1 MEKDSTNSPTFFKFE
16 DLRVYD
22 KSLVYVDWIYNTFSM
37 LPDSYNRELYL
48 KFVSS
53 SQAISFY
60 IAEGSARNKSQF
72 VYYLKLAKS
81 AIRECVVLTT
91 IAEKQTIFGES
102 SVTESREL
110 LMELTKMLGALIGSL
125 QRSGINSGNHRDGNK
140 GNGRG
145 SANEIAIEDPTN
157 FNRY

>member
-1 MEKDSTNSPTFFKFE
+1 MEKDSTSSSTFFKFE

-22 KSLVYVDWIYNTFSM
+22 KSLVYVDWIYNTFNL
-37 LPDSYNRELYL
+37 LPDTYNRELYL

-91 IAEKQTIFGES
+91 IAEKQNVFGES
-102 SVTESREL
+102 LVSESREL

-125 QRSGINSGNHRDGNK
+125 QRSGNGNYRGGNK

-145 SANEIAIEDPTN
+145 SENEVAYEDPTN